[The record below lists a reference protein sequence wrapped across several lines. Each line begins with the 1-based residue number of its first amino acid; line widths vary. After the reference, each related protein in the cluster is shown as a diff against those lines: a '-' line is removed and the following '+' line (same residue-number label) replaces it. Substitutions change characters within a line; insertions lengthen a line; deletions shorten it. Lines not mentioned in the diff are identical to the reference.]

1 MITGYQILFLRTPTF
16 FGNGKSK
23 CIKGLATATNTHI
36 AVSIAIA
43 VHGLF
48 AGKRFKNVLQDVVS
62 QTFHGY

>member
-1 MITGYQILFLRTPTF
+1 MEKVKRV
-16 FGNGKSK
+16 
-23 CIKGLATATNTHI
+23 KGSATATNTHI

-48 AGKRFKNVLQDVVS
+48 AGKCFKNVLQNVVS